1 MQIEERFVQILSVAV
16 SQVEGKW
23 YGSAEIIVSIIIWLL
38 SHIKYCSFVGS
49 RIQIL
54 HFHT

>member
-23 YGSAEIIVSIIIWLL
+23 HGGDKVIVI
-38 SHIKYCSFVGS
+38 
-49 RIQIL
+49 
-54 HFHT
+54 

>member
-23 YGSAEIIVSIIIWLL
+23 YGSDEIIVSIIIWLL
-38 SHIKYCSFVGS
+38 SHIKYYSFVGS